1 MKAAASIGAVFLV
14 SLLCATQAHASDPM
28 AVYARVDR
36 VVLEPNTD
44 SPQRIQVWGV
54 FAMAKPDDRN
64 DYLAPVR
71 GYLYLTLAGDSRTVR
86 AEWEDLKQVAG
97 TGQIVAFGSRY
108 ELKARLRQAD
118 ERPASPDAYS
128 VNFGLT
134 KVRGRTDYAPIRALA
149 AFKN

>member
-1 MKAAASIGAVFLV
+1 MKAAASIGALFMVL
-14 SLLCATQAHASDPM
+14 LLCAAEAHASDPM
-28 AVYARVDR
+28 AVYARVDS
-36 VVLEPNTD
+36 VVLEPNAD

-64 DYLAPVR
+64 DYLAPAR

-97 TGQIVAFGSRY
+97 TGQIVAFASRY